1 MGICNSQHKPN
12 THTHQEDL
20 SQQGTTSNTGDDVST
35 EKQSHPNRQGNK
47 GGFASSKNNNYSAL
61 ELGEVKG
68 QASGRSKADIY
79 REMNSSR
86 SVSVFI
92 LCFSCAL
99 SFPSIDRGQNL
110 NSFLPPPGQRYKG

>member
-20 SQQGTTSNTGDDVST
+20 SQQGTTSNT
-35 EKQSHPNRQGNK
+35 
-47 GGFASSKNNNYSAL
+47 L
-61 ELGEVKG
+61 ELGEVKAQAEYG
-68 QASGRSKADIY
+68 SSVKGDNSVTTAHIASGRSKADIY